1 MARTAR
7 KARKIEAAQLKNKL
21 LRSNTSLLLTSVML
35 FQFVAMLL
43 LSLKK
48 SPFDAQALLMAI
60 ALPSTTYIVS
70 MGASKFWPV
79 DRALLIMTLFLCSVS
94 LVTLQDISR
103 SPITPRNQA
112 AFMGIGLVAMAC
124 GIEFVRRVR
133 NWEKWIV
140 PLAVLSVGFL
150 LTPMMPGIGGWN
162 NGARNWIKL
171 PGGQSIQPSEFV
183 KLALIVIIA
192 AGFSS
197 KPRFKK
203 CLPFLILAG
212 GLCGILLMERD
223 LGALLLYF
231 LTTVCMYYAATGNWT
246 VTLGGL
252 GIGGACAMAAYK
264 LFPYVAKRVE
274 MFINPWS
281 DPQDSGYQ
289 IVQALIAM
297 GSGGA
302 FGMGLGLGYPRNI
315 PLYHSDF
322 VFAALSEE
330 FGLVFAIGLLC
341 VYALILM
348 RGVSIAMNARTSYH
362 GLVAFGYVALLGLQ
376 AFVNVGGNV
385 KMIPLTGVTLPFVSA
400 GGSSIVA
407 MMGGMGLLLGV
418 SSLNAHDEVEDLKR
432 LQWREGV
439 LS

>member
-1 MARTAR
+1 MART
-7 KARKIEAAQLKNKL
+7 KKKIQAAQLKHHL
-21 LRSNTSLLLTSVML
+21 MRSNTSLLLTSVML

-48 SPFDAQALLMAI
+48 SPFDTQALLMAI
-60 ALPSTTYIVS
+60 ALPSLTYIVS
-70 MGASKFWPV
+70 MGASRLWPV

-112 AFMGIGLVAMAC
+112 VYMCGGLVAMAM

-133 NWEKWIV
+133 NWEKWV
-140 PLAVLSVGFL
+140 LPLAAASLLFL
-150 LTPMMPGIGGWN
+150 LTPMMPVIGGWN
-162 NGARNWIKL
+162 NGARNWINL
-171 PGGQSIQPSEFV
+171 PGGQSVQPSEFV

-192 AGFSS
+192 AGLSS
-197 KPRFKK
+197 KPRFKQ
-203 CLPFLILAG
+203 CLPYLALAG
-212 GLCGILLMERD
+212 VMCGILLMERD

-252 GIGGACAMAAYK
+252 GIGAACAAAAYK

-289 IVQALIAM
+289 IVQALIAI

-322 VFAALSEE
+322 VFAALCEE

-341 VYALILM
+341 VYVLIIM
-348 RGVSIAMNARTSYH
+348 RGVSVAMNARTSFH
-362 GLVAFGYVALLGLQ
+362 GLVAFGYVVLLGFQ
-376 AFVNVGGNV
+376 TFIIVGGNI
-385 KMIPLTGVTLPFVSA
+385 KLLPLTGVTLPFVSA
-400 GGSSIVA
+400 GGSSVVA

-439 LS
+439 DGI